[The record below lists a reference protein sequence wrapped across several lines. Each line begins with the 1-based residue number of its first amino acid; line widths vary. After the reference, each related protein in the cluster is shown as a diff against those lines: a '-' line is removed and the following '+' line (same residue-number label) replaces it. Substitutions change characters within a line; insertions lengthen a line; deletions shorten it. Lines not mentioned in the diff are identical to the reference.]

1 MKNIIDAL
9 TSSYSLEG
17 EFEVQKSVNFIEYME
32 DIELLKPYAIKLLQT
47 NAVKKLILDLLKA
60 LVKTTDNTIDDKI
73 VEMIETKLWP
83 SL

>member
-1 MKNIIDAL
+1 MIRI
-9 TSSYSLEG
+9 
-17 EFEVQKSVNFIEYME
+17 
-32 DIELLKPYAIKLLQT
+32 LKPILLTFCKT

-60 LVKTTDNTIDDKI
+60 FVKTTDNTIDDKI

>member
-1 MKNIIDAL
+1 MFGKTNNSMIRI
-9 TSSYSLEG
+9 
-17 EFEVQKSVNFIEYME
+17 
-32 DIELLKPYAIKLLQT
+32 LKPLLLTFSKT

-73 VEMIETKLWP
+73 VEIIETKLWP

>member
-1 MKNIIDAL
+1 MIRILNPILL
-9 TSSYSLEG
+9 T
-17 EFEVQKSVNFIEYME
+17 FCK
-32 DIELLKPYAIKLLQT
+32 T

-73 VEMIETKLWP
+73 VELIETKLWP

>member
-1 MKNIIDAL
+1 MIRI
-9 TSSYSLEG
+9 
-17 EFEVQKSVNFIEYME
+17 
-32 DIELLKPYAIKLLQT
+32 LKPILLTFCKT

-60 LVKTTDNTIDDKI
+60 LVKSTDNTGDDKI

>member
-1 MKNIIDAL
+1 MFGKTNNSMIRI
-9 TSSYSLEG
+9 
-17 EFEVQKSVNFIEYME
+17 
-32 DIELLKPYAIKLLQT
+32 LKPNLLTFCKT

>member
-1 MKNIIDAL
+1 MRLRFLVYYWHLSYVWKNKQFND
-9 TSSYSLEG
+9 SY
-17 EFEVQKSVNFIEYME
+17 
-32 DIELLKPYAIKLLQT
+32 LKPILLTFCKT